1 MEQSKKT
8 TYIRAR
14 VTQNEKDEISKLANR
29 SNEDVSTYIRNAIKY
44 RNNSELASIL
54 AKSENENA
62 CGNYDQAT
70 LAPVLNTLD
79 DLLEQINGLKGNE
92 EQELYESLV
101 GWLSNYMNNS
111 AKQYLQ
117 SSHNY
122 EIPNDN

>member
-14 VTQNEKDEISKLANR
+14 VTQNEKDKVSKLAN
-29 SNEDVSTYIRNAIKY
+29 SSSEDVSTYIRNAIKY
-44 RNNSELASIL
+44 RNHSELASLL
-54 AKSENENA
+54 AKSENESA
-62 CGNYDQAT
+62 SGNYDQET
-70 LAPVLNTLD
+70 LIPILNTLD

-101 GWLSNYMNNS
+101 EWLRDYMNNS

-117 SSHNY
+117 SNHNY